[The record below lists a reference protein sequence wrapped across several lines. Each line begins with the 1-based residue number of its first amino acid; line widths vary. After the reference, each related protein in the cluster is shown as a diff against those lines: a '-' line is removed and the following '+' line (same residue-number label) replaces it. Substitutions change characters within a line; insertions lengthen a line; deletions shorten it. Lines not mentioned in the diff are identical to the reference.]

1 MEKDLMNL
9 DESLFEFAQ
18 KDEKI
23 TDTKMT
29 TKRIGY
35 FKDAFLRFCRNKS
48 SIVAAC
54 IIILLILFAII
65 VPITSKTTYT
75 ETLNDNNKDKYSKL
89 LPKISL
95 FEGTGFWDGT
105 KKEEISET
113 KYQKYLASEKE
124 TGKKPVV
131 KVLDTYQKR
140 TNFTDYTTYYEVRTD
155 SYASIG
161 DSIGMMFITVTTDV
175 YEDIVKYQKEHN
187 IQILYPMASAEKI
200 TNKLNETAKIK
211 VELSTIQDLLSKKA
225 EIWYY
230 CNSKGV
236 PVKENDEFIPM
247 YLEESE
253 PNNDEDRAI
262 KAFEDQYL
270 VRIDADPGNYAYKS
284 KAGTEGNWKIR
295 VSLYEYFIY
304 LYGEEPSFIFGTD
317 SKGFDI
323 FTRLASG
330 ARLSLVLAFFV
341 AIINLIIGAMY
352 GSVSGYFGGKVD
364 LIMERITDVLGNVPF
379 MIVATLFQLHL
390 RQKVGAFP
398 SLLFAFVLTGWI
410 GTASTVRM
418 QFYRYKN
425 QEYVLAA
432 RTLGASNGRLM
443 FKHILPNAL
452 GTIITSSVLV
462 IPGVIF
468 SESSLTYLGIVNLE
482 GDSMTSVGTMLANGK
497 SYLNTF
503 PHIILFPALFVS
515 LLMITFNLFGNGLRD
530 AFNPSLR
537 GSED

>member
-65 VPITSKTTYT
+65 VPITSNTTYT
-75 ETLNDNNKDKYSKL
+75 KTLNDNNKDKYSKL

-124 TGKKPVV
+124 TGKKGIV
-131 KVLDTYQKR
+131 KVYETYQKG
-140 TNFTDYTTYYEVRTD
+140 TNFTDYTTYYKVRTD

-161 DSIGMMFITVTTDV
+161 DRNGMMFITVTTDI

-211 VELSTIQDLLSKKA
+211 VELSTIQELLSKKA

-236 PVKENDEFIPM
+236 PVKENDEFVPM

-270 VRIDADPGNYAYKS
+270 VRIDTDPGNYAYKS

-295 VSLYEYFIY
+295 VSLYEYFTY
-304 LYGEEPSFIFGTD
+304 LYGDEPSFIFGTD

-352 GSVSGYFGGKVD
+352 GSISGYFGGKVD

-379 MIVATLFQLHL
+379 MIVTTLFQLHL

>member
-65 VPITSKTTYT
+65 VPITSNTTYT
-75 ETLNDNNKDKYSKL
+75 KTLNDNNKDKYSKL

-113 KYQKYLASEKE
+113 KYQKYLAGQKE
-124 TGKKPVV
+124 TGKEAIV
-131 KVLDTYQKR
+131 KVYETYKKR
-140 TNFTDYTTYYEVRTD
+140 TNFTDYTTYYKVRTD

-161 DSIGMMFITVTTDV
+161 DNNGMMFITVTTDV

-200 TNKLNETAKIK
+200 TNKINETAKVK
-211 VELSTIQDLLSKKA
+211 VELSTIEDLLSKKA

-253 PNNDEDRAI
+253 PNNEEDIAI

-270 VRIDADPGNYAYKS
+270 VRIAGDPGNYAYKS
-284 KAGTEGNWKIR
+284 KSGTEGNWKIR
-295 VSLYEYFIY
+295 VSLYEYFMY
-304 LYGEEPSFIFGTD
+304 LYGDEPSFVFGTD

-352 GSVSGYFGGKVD
+352 GSISGYFGGKVD

-515 LLMITFNLFGNGLRD
+515 MLMITFNLFGNGLRD

>member
-9 DESLFEFAQ
+9 DESLFEFAH
-18 KDEKI
+18 KDERI

-65 VPITSKTTYT
+65 VPITSETTYT
-75 ETLNDNNKDKYSKL
+75 KRLNDNDKIKYAKL
-89 LPKISL
+89 LPKIGL

-105 KKEEISET
+105 KKEEISQT
-113 KYQKYLASEKE
+113 TYDKYLAVNQE
-124 TGKKPVV
+124 TGKKPIS
-131 KVLDTYQKR
+131 KVLDSYEKR
-140 TNFTDYTTYYEVRTD
+140 ISFSEYTTYYKVRTD
-155 SYASIG
+155 SY
-161 DSIGMMFITVTTDV
+161 DNMGMMFITVTTEE
-175 YEDIVKYQKEHN
+175 YEKILKFQKENN
-187 IQILYPMASAEKI
+187 IQILYPLASAKKI
-200 TNKLNETAKIK
+200 TDKLNETAKIPVQLTAINEVLDK
-211 VELSTIQDLLSKKA
+211 NA
-225 EIWYY
+225 NIWYY
-230 CNSKGV
+230 CNQKGN
-236 PVKENDEFIPM
+236 PIKENEQFLPM
-247 YLEESE
+247 YLEETTPSTE
-253 PNNDEDRAI
+253 EDIAI
-262 KAFEDQYL
+262 KNYEDQYL
-270 VRIDADPGNYAYKS
+270 LRISSDPGTYAYKLKS
-284 KAGTEGNWKIR
+284 GSEGNWKIR
-295 VSLYEYFIY
+295 VSLYEYFYY
-304 LYGEEPSFIFGTD
+304 LYGHEPTFVFGTD
-317 SKGFDI
+317 GKGFDI

-330 ARLSLVLAFFV
+330 ARLSLVLGFFV

-352 GSVSGYFGGKVD
+352 GSVSGYFGGRVD
-364 LIMERITDVLGNVPF
+364 LIMERITDVLGNIPF

-432 RTLGASNGRLM
+432 RTLGASNARLM

-452 GTIITSSVLV
+452 GTIITSSVLA

-468 SESSLTYLGIVNLE
+468 SESSLTYLNIVNLE

-497 SYLNTF
+497 EFLNTY
-503 PHIILFPALFVS
+503 PHIILFPALFIS